1 MMQGDDELNLGN
13 DTEEDEML
21 LAELTQENERMD
33 KLLEEH
39 DREIEILR
47 QVEYKF

>member
-1 MMQGDDELNLGN
+1 MNWHFLGN

-39 DREIEILR
+39 DRELEILR
-47 QVEYKF
+47 QVEYKI